1 MQSVDPTAPDY
12 VQTAPTNPD
21 APQQPLVDAEGNP
34 TTAYGASIKLA
45 STFDNFVKG
54 GGDINK
60 LAKEDLYNVQ
70 EAARTIPKPE
80 DEADSPS
87 LMYAKYMQSK
97 QPFEVQLGQ
106 AALTVPVAL
115 GGLAIEAAKTGAK
128 YWWDNTIGENG
139 IQGLAEDLFNGATK
153 GDWSFNRWQNYG
165 ARQESALVQQGRA
178 AWDNYTSALP
188 HGVADIVQKGILGG
202 EAMLTQDPDR
212 LAQLD
217 FRQSEVLRQQAVR
230 DRQYAKN
237 MTDARDATADLYKSI
252 GAGDFA
258 QRLLTQTPTPEDLFA
273 MGAITDPTT
282 YLTAGAEAVTKG
294 IASNFIKAGV
304 RGQRMAEATSALNEV
319 EDRISATQIAQNRI
333 QAILNSNVPLAETT
347 RAGYEAYAARLET
360 IQNSLVKR
368 DHVAATNEYQ
378 AAVAAAND
386 QMDKMAK
393 ADPFRQLTA
402 SIIQNAGA
410 DSALVG
416 KITDW
421 IGNYPDK
428 IVEKIGSSWPEEVQ
442 KRVADLLRRA
452 PEAIGAAA
460 GLHIGGI
467 GGIVGGGIAGR
478 LSEIALKTF
487 GVGADT
493 LAKFGN
499 DLKIIGDQYALG
511 QQTLPFHKALQDKL
525 SGVPNWLVS
534 KMDAP
539 GMAALV
545 NLVPGPATISGAAHG
560 GIVGGALGYLQSGGN
575 LQAAAQGVGT
585 GAFFGGAGGGLGQ
598 IKRFNSLA
606 ELRQAA
612 IGDRSRFIPSLTTPD
627 RNLFLRLHPDNQ
639 LALSVYGMAHP
650 DLDMRFFSDPS
661 GVNGSW
667 TPNNPRGTVS
677 INVQGD
683 NPLHAIA
690 AHEIGHHIA
699 NHGLGQTVQD
709 YIQGSPLTGQVGI
722 MTALDDH
729 GKPMVETDPQGR
741 PRYVQT
747 PEFEAYRTQY
757 NARLLRD
764 NKTALP
770 ADDYTIAN
778 EMFADLHAQ
787 YMNDPQTLQ
796 KMIRG
801 HVPSDLV
808 SENATANWLMKLGMG
823 TDGITGNPIP
833 TSALEGAQ
841 NLRNVID
848 NFYRAKQSKRGDVVG
863 TRGESKLPVGDVI
876 KGTPEFDR
884 VQKNLEASGDLVRNP
899 DGTIATD
906 MAGRPITKTKRQ
918 ADADHAL
925 LAKAVNDIYA
935 AQPGLEG
942 TANDNFLRLVTDR
955 NGRQV
960 RRGQRVPEAVFS
972 ELERTNQFN
981 ASQLINWR
989 KMDGIMQ
996 RNDGSMSLAVYNSP
1010 TNGKGRYATIPAR
1023 ERAFIPVWTEVSPES
1038 NQVNIT
1044 GYDPER
1050 LNANAARML
1059 KTAAGRRLYDGQIGP
1074 ALADVRTYL
1083 ENLANDRPGET
1094 GIGIEKKGLINQIF
1108 GIRVEANPYAGDLEK
1123 KSPSVIRSFRL
1134 DRTNR
1139 VSEVSGAN
1147 QPFREQTYEQ
1157 LRSFMQPRA
1166 TEEQTQFQPRTAA
1179 AEQPPDKTAIPVTTR
1194 MTSTG
1199 REVPVEIPYGITQS
1213 PLVAGK
1219 QPTGL
1224 GKDAPNDY
1232 KHIDFLGQLDQK
1244 RLTHLDNASAVST
1257 FANKLV
1263 KEYGKWK
1270 DNPDVMDAKNWYG
1283 DVRGHLETAFGG
1295 DAELFAHLLAATSA
1309 GQGVV
1314 ENWHD
1319 AMEAYRRY
1327 KSGAYDDLIQKY
1339 MDTGK
1344 ITSDMKPR
1352 KANGAK
1358 FGFNSNKVLQVL
1370 AGTWLDEAEGPKT
1383 PNFFDNLFGR
1393 GKEATIDLWAARTM
1407 RRMGYDKVK
1416 GAPEQW
1422 RIQPG
1427 SEQAVSDLDFA
1438 FSQQAMRQAA
1448 NRLKLDPHELQAILW
1463 YAEKH
1468 HWAEQGWAKG
1478 GAQAAKA
1485 SYVPMLK
1492 SLAENVQSGTPVME
1506 AIGSAQAAAG
1516 KGEFAR

>member
-45 STFDNFVKG
+45 STFDNYVKG
-54 GGDINK
+54 GGDITK
-60 LAKEDLYNVQ
+60 LAKEDLDNVQ
-70 EAARTIPKPE
+70 QAAQTIPKPE
-80 DEADSPS
+80 DEADSPA
-87 LMYAKYMQSK
+87 LMYAKYVQSK
-97 QPFEVQLGQ
+97 IPFEAQLGQ
-106 AALTVPVAL
+106 AALTVPLAI
-115 GGLAIEAAKTGAK
+115 GGLAIDAAKAGAK
-128 YWWDNTIGENG
+128 YAWDNTIGENG
-139 IQGLAEDLFNGATK
+139 IQGLAEDLYNGATK
-153 GDWSFNRWQNYG
+153 GDWSFSRYQNYG
-165 ARQESALVQQGRA
+165 ARQDSALLQAGRQS
-178 AWDNYTSALP
+178 WDNYTSALP
-188 HGVADIVQKGILGG
+188 HGIADIVQKGILGG
-202 EAMLTQDPDR
+202 EAMLTHDPDK

-217 FRQSEVLRQQAVR
+217 FRQSEVLRQQALR
-230 DRQYAKN
+230 ERQYQKN
-237 MTDARDATADLYKSI
+237 MIDFRDTVADWYKGV

-258 QRLLTQTPTPEDLFA
+258 QRLVTQKPTPEDMFA
-273 MGAITDPTT
+273 AGIITDPAT
-282 YLTAGAEAVTKG
+282 YLTAGAEPLLKG
-294 IASNFIKAGV
+294 LASNFIKAGV
-304 RGQRMAEATSALNEV
+304 RGQRMAEATSALSEI
-319 EDRISATQIAQNRI
+319 EDRISATQIAQNRT
-333 QAILNSNVPLAETT
+333 QAILDSRVPLTDTA
-347 RAGYEAYAARLET
+347 RAGYETNAARLET
-360 IQNSLVKR
+360 VQNKLKN
-368 DHVAATNEYQ
+368 DHAAATSEYQ
-378 AAVAAAND
+378 AAIAATND

-393 ADPFRQLTA
+393 ADPFRALTA
-402 SIIQNAGA
+402 SIIQNAGT
-410 DSALVG
+410 DLSNVG
-416 KITDW
+416 KLTDFVQELPL
-421 IGNYPDK
+421 N
-428 IVEKIGSSWPEEVQ
+428 IVKKVAPNLPEEAQ
-442 KRVADLLRRA
+442 TRIADLLRRA
-452 PEAIGAAA
+452 PEAIGAAVGLHMGGVA
-460 GLHIGGI
+460 GL
-467 GGIVGGGIAGR
+467 VGGGVAGR
-478 LSEIALKTF
+478 LADMALKTF

-511 QQTLPFHKALQDKL
+511 QQTLPFHKALEGKL

-539 GMAALV
+539 GMTALV

-560 GIVGGALGYLQSGGN
+560 ALVGGALGYVQSGGN
-575 LQAAAQGVGT
+575 LQAAAQGA
-585 GAFFGGAGGGLGQ
+585 GAGGFFGAAGGGLGQ

-627 RNLFLRLHPDNQ
+627 RTLFLKLHPDNQ
-639 LALSVYGMAHP
+639 LALSVYAMAHP

-690 AHEIGHHIA
+690 AHEVGHHIA

-722 MTALDDH
+722 MTALDEH
-729 GKPMVETDPQGR
+729 GKPMVETDSQGR

-747 PEFEAYRTQY
+747 PEFEAYRSDY

-848 NFYRAKQSKRGDVVG
+848 NFYRAKQSKRGDITG

-884 VQKNLEASGDLVRNP
+884 VQKNLEASGDLVRNA

-906 MAGRPITKTKRQ
+906 MAGRPITRTKNQ
-918 ADADHAL
+918 ADADHAR
-925 LAKAVNDIYA
+925 LAQAVNDIYA

-942 TANDNFLRLVTDR
+942 TADDNFLRLVTDR

-981 ASQLINWR
+981 ASQLNNWR

-1010 TNGKGRYATIPAR
+1010 TNGKGRYATIPAK

-1038 NQVNIT
+1038 NQVNVT

-1166 TEEQTQFQPRTAA
+1166 AA
-1179 AEQPPDKTAIPVTTR
+1179 AEAPVAAAPDKTAIPVEMRPTGTT
-1194 MTSTG
+1194 G
-1199 REVPVEIPYGITQS
+1199 ELKPVKVDLGISSS
-1213 PLVAGK
+1213 PLIASK
-1219 QPTGL
+1219 QPGALT
-1224 GKDAPNDY
+1224 KDAPNDFG
-1232 KHIDFLGQLDQK
+1232 HIDYLGALDQK
-1244 RLTHLDNASAVST
+1244 RLTHLDNASAVGT
-1257 FANKLV
+1257 FAKKLV
-1263 KEYGKWK
+1263 NEFERWTG
-1270 DNPDVMDAKNWYG
+1270 NPEVMEAKTWYSDVGGYLKTSFG
-1283 DVRGHLETAFGG
+1283 D
-1295 DAELFAHLLAATSA
+1295 DAEKFANLLAATSPQ
-1309 GQGVV
+1309 QGVV
-1314 ENWHD
+1314 QNWHD
-1319 AMEAYRRY
+1319 ALEAYRRY
-1327 KSGAYDDLIQKY
+1327 KLGHYNDAIQRYK
-1339 MDTGK
+1339 DTGK
-1344 ITSDMKPR
+1344 ITDDMLPR
-1352 KANGAK
+1352 KEANNAK
-1358 FGFNSNKVLQVL
+1358 FGLNSAAVLKVLSD
-1370 AGTWLDEAEGPKT
+1370 TWMEKNKGPKT
-1383 PNFFDNLFGR
+1383 ANFNDNLFGR
-1393 GKEATIDLWAARTM
+1393 GQEATIDKWAARTM
-1407 RRMGYDKVK
+1407 MRLGNDRVK

-1422 RIQPG
+1422 RLQPP
-1427 SEQAVSDLDFA
+1427 SEAGVNNLDFA
-1438 FSQQAMRQAA
+1438 FSQEAFRRAA
-1448 NRLKLDPHELQAILW
+1448 DKLNLDPHELQAILW

-1468 HWAEQGWAKG
+1468 HWAEKGWSKG
-1478 GAQAAKA
+1478 GAAEAKA
-1485 SYVPMLK
+1485 SYIPMLK
-1492 SLAENVQSGTPVME
+1492 ALSENIAGGTPQME
-1506 AIGSAQAAAG
+1506 AIAAAG
-1516 KGEFAR
+1516 KK